1 MNTALT
7 IIAFLI
13 GLAVVVFACYKLGSL
28 MPFSVTEMRARR
40 ERVDE
45 ALVNAANAEKR
56 LTEVRSEIDA
66 EIATARQQA
75 NEVVDRARREAV
87 AITEETSVRARQDA
101 LAFIERARTDVN
113 VERERAISDLRR
125 ELSAMVVEGA
135 GAVLRDA
142 LDDETTHE
150 RLITESLQT
159 MKPSVGERS

>member
-75 NEVVDRARREAV
+75 NEIVDRARREAV

-101 LAFIERARTDVN
+101 RAFIERARTDFN
-113 VERERAISDLRR
+113 VERERAISDLRH

-142 LDDETTHE
+142 LDETTHQ
-150 RLITESLQT
+150 RLITDSLQT
-159 MKPSVGERS
+159 MKPSAGERS